1 MCGVSTRLDS
11 IERGVPES
19 IVYSAGAES
28 PIIADSYRDLF
39 PGKEY
44 CTEICNKI
52 ILLDEVP
59 GIKSDPVPRSS
70 TALAWRECVGKVFG
84 PVPLQGY
91 GYLLLYLMPREP
103 VLYETRYT
111 CIID

>member
-19 IVYSAGAES
+19 IVHSAGAES

-84 PVPLQGY
+84 PVPLQY
-91 GYLLLYLMPREP
+91 GYLLLLGNQYCMKLRIH
-103 VLYETRYT
+103 V
-111 CIID
+111 